1 VVVEEYTTG
10 FSDLRPFR
18 CAPELTY
25 LGGYDYDVAGGSLTP
40 NSPVLLLGPT
50 FRFQVASTASPRL
63 DIKTTGEAVVLAWPT
78 NFFSFTLQSTTS
90 LVSPVW
96 STNSAAPIVVNGQ
109 NVVTNP
115 IAGAQQ
121 FYRLSQ

>member
-1 VVVEEYTTG
+1 
-10 FSDLRPFR
+10 
-18 CAPELTY
+18 
-25 LGGYDYDVAGGSLTP
+25 
-40 NSPVLLLGPT
+40 
-50 FRFQVASTASPRL
+50 
-63 DIKTTGEAVVLAWPT
+63 VVLAWPT